1 MLDGLRMI
9 LILCTTMTEN
19 FVQTTSLLK
28 IHARLYWLHHQALT
42 RKTMCRLLPGV
53 VAVGVADEGVVGEAS
68 EAVVVVWMS
77 TSGSLLSTTC
87 FTPFSFVIWTLP
99 KLPLVRLL
107 LIFSVIVYKLLYY
120 SASVLSVVVSGSR
133 LTDFPNSFILRY
145 SL

>member
-1 MLDGLRMI
+1 
-9 LILCTTMTEN
+9 MTEN

-28 IHARLYWLHHQALT
+28 IHARLCWLHRQALT
-42 RKTMCRLLPGV
+42 RKTMCRLLLGV

-77 TSGSLLSTTC
+77 TSGSLLSITC